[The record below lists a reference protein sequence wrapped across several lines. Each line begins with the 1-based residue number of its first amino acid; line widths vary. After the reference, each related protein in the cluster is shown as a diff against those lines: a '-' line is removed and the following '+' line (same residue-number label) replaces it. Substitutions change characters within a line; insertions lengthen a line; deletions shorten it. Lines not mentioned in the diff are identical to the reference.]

1 MNFQIKRVNFNFKLA
16 HYYIVILILNN
27 KSVNINGNKITYS
40 VKKSNKAKY
49 VRLKI
54 NLDGEIHLIVPKF
67 VSISHAEKLMFSKN
81 NLIIK
86 NYQNIQNK
94 LRKFYFLG
102 NELEIVTGNNNL
114 RQSKSPLIFDNKL
127 LILNTNKVENI
138 RKLYNEWLR
147 TQAKSYIPRRVEYF
161 SDKFGF
167 IYKKV
172 IIRGQ
177 KTRWGSC
184 STNGTLSFNYKLM
197 YFNNKVIDYVIVH
210 ELCHLKEMNHS
221 DRFWK
226 LVEAIMPDY
235 KIHKHQLGLFLN

>member
-54 NLDGEIHLIVPKF
+54 NLDGEIHLIVPRF
-67 VSISHAEKLMFSKN
+67 VSISQAEELMFIKN
-81 NLIIK
+81 KAILK

-102 NELEIVTGNNNL
+102 NELKVVTGNNL
-114 RQSKSPLIFDNKL
+114 RQSKTSLILDNKL

-138 RKLYNEWLR
+138 RKLYNDWLKKEAER
-147 TQAKSYIPRRVEYF
+147 YIPKRVEYF
-161 SDKFGF
+161 SGKAGF
-167 IYKKV
+167 VYNKV
-172 IIRGQ
+172 VIRGQ
-177 KTRWGSC
+177 KNRWGSC
-184 STNGTLSFNYKLM
+184 SSNGTLSFNYKLM
-197 YFNNKVIDYVIVH
+197 YFNNKIIDYVVVH

-221 DRFWK
+221 KKFWK